1 MAAQK
6 TLTQKQK
13 ILYAFFR
20 NKLGLLG
27 IIILTILYTLAI
39 FAGFISPYG
48 MTAMHRNYIYLPPV
62 HVHFFDYYGHFH
74 IIPFVYGVKQMRNP
88 VTFAMEY
95 KTDIKKMYSIHLL
108 VKGERWSFFG
118 FFQSDL
124 HLFGINPDSKTMI
137 ALFGTDK
144 YGRDFFSR
152 VLYGGQVSM
161 SVGLVGVAISLILG
175 AMIGSISGYFGGS
188 VDLIIQRIIELL
200 MSFPRLPLWL
210 ALSMII
216 PPSWPSS
223 WVYFGVVTVLSLLGW
238 MGIARVVR
246 GMVLSLREKDFISA
260 AKLVGQSDF
269 KIILKHI
276 IPNVRGYLIVV
287 ATLSVPGMILGE
299 SALSFLGLGIKEPM
313 ASWGLLLSTSQ
324 SMSSIVLH
332 PWLMIPG
339 IFIVIAVLAFTF
351 LGDSLR
357 DALDP
362 YKVAKMS

>member
-1 MAAQK
+1 MAEQK
-6 TLTQKQK
+6 MLTQRQK

-20 NKLGLLG
+20 NKLGIVGMTTLFV
-27 IIILTILYTLAI
+27 LYMLVI
-39 FAGFISPYG
+39 FAGFISPYA
-48 MTAMHRNYIYLPPV
+48 MTTMHSKYRYLAPV
-62 HVHFFDYYGHFH
+62 RVHFFDDKGHFH
-74 IIPFVYGVKQMRNP
+74 IVPFIYGLKQERNP

-95 KTDIKKMYSIHLL
+95 KTDKTKIYPIHFF
-108 VKGERWSFFG
+108 VKGEEWSFFG
-118 FFQSDL
+118 LFKSNL
-124 HLFGINPDSKTMI
+124 HLFGINQDADAML

-144 YGRDFFSR
+144 YGRDLFSR

-161 SVGLVGVAISLILG
+161 SVGLVGVTISLILG
-175 AMIGSISGYFGGS
+175 AIIGSLSGYYGGT
-188 VDLIIQRIIELL
+188 VDLVVQRIIELL
-200 MSFPRLPLWL
+200 MSFPTLPLWL

-216 PPSWPSS
+216 PPSWPST

-246 GMVLSLREKDFISA
+246 GMVLSLREKEFVLA
-260 AKLVGQSDF
+260 AKLAGQSDF
-269 KIILKHI
+269 RIIRKHV
-276 IPNVRGYLIVV
+276 IPNVMGYLIVV
-287 ATLSVPGMILGE
+287 ATLSIPGMILGE

-313 ASWGLLLSTSQ
+313 ASWGLLLSEAQ
-324 SMSSIVLH
+324 SMSSIALH

-351 LGDSLR
+351 VGDSLR